1 MPDADGVERQEPATV
16 SYRILLVSD
25 GETSAAAALLVRVA
39 DRRRVSVTVVEGTGP
54 TVRWEREPA
63 IDDGHESTATDAG
76 ATPGGRHT
84 SDDRARTVGRL
95 IRAGFA
101 VEGCPIGVRSA
112 ARIAQ
117 SARAGAHDLILLD
130 VDRAA
135 SDHTLD
141 AVTRTLVETAAT
153 PLVVVNAGTR
163 DHPRLHGRPG
173 EQASV
178 LVGLD
183 GSDSAALAL
192 LALTAFVDPATIR
205 VAVMATGQVD
215 GRVDIIH
222 SAVATLVAA
231 GFAAAAAYADGDAA
245 AAFRRSAFHHH
256 LTTLGVS
263 RDDLS
268 AHPGSRVAVASLVG
282 VIPAVLIA
290 CEPA

>member
-39 DRRRVSVTVVEGTGP
+39 DRRKVSVTVVEGTGP
-54 TVRWEREPA
+54 TIRWEREPA

-84 SDDRARTVGRL
+84 SDDRARTVVGRV

-101 VEGCPIGVRSA
+101 VEGCSIGVRSA

-141 AVTRTLVETAAT
+141 AVTRTLVETAAM

-192 LALTAFVDPATIR
+192 LSLTASQTPRPPAWPSWPR
-205 VAVMATGQVD
+205 
-215 GRVDIIH
+215 GR
-222 SAVATLVAA
+222 
-231 GFAAAAAYADGDAA
+231 
-245 AAFRRSAFHHH
+245 
-256 LTTLGVS
+256 
-263 RDDLS
+263 
-268 AHPGSRVAVASLVG
+268 
-282 VIPAVLIA
+282 
-290 CEPA
+290 